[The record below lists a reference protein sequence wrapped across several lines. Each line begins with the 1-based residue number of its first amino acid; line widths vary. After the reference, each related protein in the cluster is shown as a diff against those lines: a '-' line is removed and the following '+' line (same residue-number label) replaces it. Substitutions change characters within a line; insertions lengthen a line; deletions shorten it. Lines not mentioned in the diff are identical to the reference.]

1 MTFFYSNVQSKMY
14 NGLQGFFVFCFSP
27 AGYVF
32 IVLVLT
38 LVHPSILFLA
48 VLPLLSASSDPSHH
62 LFSKNT
68 FTVYH
73 PLKEV

>member
-1 MTFFYSNVQSKMY
+1 MDYRF
-14 NGLQGFFVFCFSP
+14 LFFVFCFSP

-32 IVLVLT
+32 IVFVLT

-48 VLPLLSASSDPSHH
+48 VLPLLSASSDPSHR